1 MAQNSLFHHL
11 FFTQLYPNNIRGQL
25 MKIFVSILLIAIF
38 GLSLT
43 VGFDEAAMDMHDGA
57 FNRAMI
63 SFGLAKGLNGIISLI
78 QGTELSFTPVGVGLN
93 FSVGEVLDPFND
105 MVERFSWVMLVA
117 SISLGVQK
125 LLLVLSTKLF
135 LQVGIGIGVVFSLMF
150 IWVKQLQNS
159 LFFPFFL
166 KVLFLLFVLRFGAVL
181 FVYSSEMF
189 YNSVLKDEY
198 ISSSKVIEQTKK
210 ELQDMQNKNKEILS
224 TKKQTQ
230 KKDPKWYEWKIS
242 STYDNIRAKLDISKQ
257 LDSLQNSIEE
267 ASKKIITLITIFI
280 VESII
285 MPLLFIWFF
294 IVSIKFIFRVEIDT
308 KMVYNSTKGE

>member
-1 MAQNSLFHHL
+1 
-11 FFTQLYPNNIRGQL
+11 

-38 GLSLT
+38 GLSLS

-135 LQVGIGIGVVFSLMF
+135 LQVAIGIGVVFSLMF

-198 ISSSKVIEQTKK
+198 INSSKVIEQTKK

-230 KKDPKWYEWKIS
+230 KKDSKWYEWKIS

-285 MPLLFIWFF
+285 MPLLFMWFF

>member
-1 MAQNSLFHHL
+1 
-11 FFTQLYPNNIRGQL
+11 
-25 MKIFVSILLIAIF
+25 
-38 GLSLT
+38 
-43 VGFDEAAMDMHDGA
+43 
-57 FNRAMI
+57 
-63 SFGLAKGLNGIISLI
+63 
-78 QGTELSFTPVGVGLN
+78 
-93 FSVGEVLDPFND
+93 
-105 MVERFSWVMLVA
+105 
-117 SISLGVQK
+117 
-125 LLLVLSTKLF
+125 
-135 LQVGIGIGVVFSLMF
+135 
-150 IWVKQLQNS
+150 
-159 LFFPFFL
+159 
-166 KVLFLLFVLRFGAVL
+166 
-181 FVYSSEMF
+181 MF